1 MIATDGTPTIANASQ
16 FRVTSRTM
24 PNGVR
29 KYIVVTPSGAELS
42 GLHHNNM
49 SSAYAEL
56 EAHTK
61 GK

>member
-1 MIATDGTPTIANASQ
+1 MIHTDGTPTVANTPQ
-16 FRVTSRTM
+16 FRVTSRTI

-29 KYIVVTPSGAELS
+29 KYVVVTPSGAELS
-42 GLHHNNM
+42 GLHHDNM

>member
-1 MIATDGTPTIANASQ
+1 MIATDGTPTIANALQ

-42 GLHHNNM
+42 GLHHNSM
-49 SSAYAEL
+49 SSAYTEL